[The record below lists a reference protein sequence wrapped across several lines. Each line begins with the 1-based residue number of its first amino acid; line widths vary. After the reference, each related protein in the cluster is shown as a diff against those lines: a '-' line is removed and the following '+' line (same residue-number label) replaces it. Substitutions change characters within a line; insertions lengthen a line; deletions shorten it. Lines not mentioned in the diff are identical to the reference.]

1 MTDFGTRLKRAR
13 KLRHMTQKQL
23 AERLGVE
30 QSAISNY
37 ETNFRLPAS
46 SALMAIAEELSV
58 GVDYLLGGEEG
69 VEAFMK
75 EETSSEVS
83 DFLSET
89 TENNRI
95 IDLPKLQM
103 AFLEDLNNKQFQ
115 KASRR
120 IKVLEQTNYSILE
133 LYESIF
139 EPTLKAVGE
148 GWTTGALSIADEH
161 IISDLIDRELIA
173 LSMKRQSTQADVK
186 PFSAAFMLP
195 GAEMHEFPLK
205 ITAEI
210 FKSAGWAT
218 YYIGRSI
225 PLFSLEYF
233 LRNNT
238 IDVLVL
244 SLTLKEHLTSCESL
258 IKIIKAMK
266 LSHRPLILIGG
277 NAITD
282 EKTALDQLEADVY
295 IDNLSELKTTLWD
308 GSFVSNLMRK

>member
-13 KLRHMTQKQL
+13 KLKHMTQKQL

-58 GVDYLLGGEEG
+58 GVDYLLGGEDSL
-69 VEAFMK
+69 EAFMK

-83 DFLSET
+83 DFILET
-89 TENNRI
+89 TQI
-95 IDLPKLQM
+95 QASIDLKQLQRD
-103 AFLEDLNNKQFQ
+103 FLEDLKNKQFQ
-115 KASRR
+115 SASNR
-120 IKVLEQTNYSILE
+120 IKILEQSEHSILDI
-133 LYESIF
+133 YESVF
-139 EPTLKAVGE
+139 APTLKAVGE
-148 GWTTGALSIADEH
+148 AWTTGVLSIAEEH
-161 IISDLIDRELIA
+161 IISDLIDRELVA
-173 LSMKRQSTQADVK
+173 LSMRRQINPMDLK
-186 PFSAAFMLP
+186 PLSAAFMLP

-210 FKSAGWAT
+210 FKSVGWKT

-233 LRNNT
+233 LQNST

-244 SLTLKEHLTSCESL
+244 SVTLKEHLTSCESL
-258 IKIIKAMK
+258 IKIIKSMK
-266 LSHRPLILIGG
+266 LSHKPLILLGG
-277 NAITD
+277 SGITD
-282 EKTALDQLEADVY
+282 EKIALDQLEADVY
-295 IDNLSELKTTLWD
+295 IDDLNKLKTTLWD
-308 GSFVSNLMRK
+308 GSFVLNYMK

>member
-23 AERLGVE
+23 ADRLGVE

-69 VEAFMK
+69 LEAFMK
-75 EETSSEVS
+75 EETSSEFS
-83 DFLSET
+83 DFLLET
-89 TENNRI
+89 KVSKER
-95 IDLPKLQM
+95 IDLTQLQM
-103 AFLEDLNNKQFQ
+103 DFQEDLNNKQFQ
-115 KASRR
+115 SASNRLK
-120 IKVLEQTNYSILE
+120 ILEQTEHSILE
-133 LYESIF
+133 VYEWVF
-139 EPTLKAVGE
+139 APTLKAVGE
-148 GWTTGALSIADEH
+148 AWITGTLSIADEH
-161 IISDLIDRELIA
+161 IISDLIDRELVA
-173 LSMKRQSTQADVK
+173 LSMKRQSTHADIK

-195 GAEMHEFPLK
+195 GAEMHDFPLK

-210 FKSAGWAT
+210 FKSAGWKT

-233 LRNNT
+233 LQNST

-244 SLTLKEHLTSCESL
+244 SVTLKEHLTSCESL
-258 IKIIKAMK
+258 IKIIKSMK
-266 LSHRPLILIGG
+266 LSHKPLILLGG
-277 NAITD
+277 SGISD
-282 EKTALDQLEADVY
+282 EKTALDYLEADVY
-295 IDNLSELKTTLWD
+295 IDNLNKLKTTLWD
-308 GSFVSNLMRK
+308 GSFVSNLIKR

>member
-120 IKVLEQTNYSILE
+120 IKVFEQTNYSILE

-148 GWTTGALSIADEH
+148 SWTTGALSIADEH

-173 LSMKRQSTQADVK
+173 LSMKHQSTQADVK
-186 PFSAAFMLP
+186 PSAPVF
-195 GAEMHEFPLK
+195 G
-205 ITAEI
+205 
-210 FKSAGWAT
+210 
-218 YYIGRSI
+218 
-225 PLFSLEYF
+225 
-233 LRNNT
+233 
-238 IDVLVL
+238 IDVF
-244 SLTLKEHLTSCESL
+244 SETS
-258 IKIIKAMK
+258 
-266 LSHRPLILIGG
+266 
-277 NAITD
+277 
-282 EKTALDQLEADVY
+282 
-295 IDNLSELKTTLWD
+295 
-308 GSFVSNLMRK
+308 